1 MPPNVCEVCRHT
13 FNKQGRDPLC
23 DVEGICSKTKMLVN
37 DEEDPTSLLMEI
49 GETERIIVEL
59 WTRIINMSPR
69 ETVKKLK
76 GKEVDQFSVPTL
88 LKLEICLDGIDWDNC
103 SISQVEAVYYIGVF
117 HAVYLNNFIG

>member
-1 MPPNVCEVCRHT
+1 
-13 FNKQGRDPLC
+13 
-23 DVEGICSKTKMLVN
+23 MLVN
-37 DEEDPTSLLMEI
+37 DEDDPESLLMEI

-69 ETVKKLK
+69 ETIKKQK
-76 GKEVDQFSVPTL
+76 GKEIDQFTVPTL
-88 LKLEICLDGIDWDNC
+88 LKMEICLDGIDWDNC